1 MRLLSVAFS
10 RRWAKGWVE
19 HSLSAGR
26 PAVHFL
32 YEQELLSLSPRP
44 IGRCQAAPRT
54 LAFVSLC
61 THTRE
66 YIIIVRARRRRSQVA
81 SAACATGRRLF
92 RPAGRALRNFRSIWA
107 NACATMKLFAT
118 LIGSYRT

>member
-1 MRLLSVAFS
+1 MRLLSVALS
-10 RRWAKGWVE
+10 RRWAKGWAE

-66 YIIIVRARRRRSQVA
+66 YIIIITAETIA
-81 SAACATGRRLF
+81 GGERRLRN
-92 RPAGRALRNFRSIWA
+92 RPAPLSPSWTRVA
-107 NACATMKLFAT
+107 
-118 LIGSYRT
+118 